1 MWQATLCMT
10 CVCLVV
16 PVLYLV
22 YWSKYGDDWG
32 EGMKKSKCDPDFPT
46 WMLVMGIINLAMP
59 FVAMG
64 MNVRRLKKAAA
75 PPFIA
80 LQVHFSSLP
89 VHYPSSSPPLPPLSN
104 RLLVLGFVG
113 V

>member
-46 WMLVMGIINLAMP
+46 
-59 FVAMG
+59 
-64 MNVRRLKKAAA
+64 
-75 PPFIA
+75 
-80 LQVHFSSLP
+80 
-89 VHYPSSSPPLPPLSN
+89 
-104 RLLVLGFVG
+104 
-113 V
+113 